1 LVIGL
6 KTRGHRVTVLTS
18 LPNYPNG
25 TLFNDFK
32 LYPDKYSNFKGIEVF
47 RVPIILRGN
56 NKFKLVLNY
65 LSFALSASI
74 NGVYKLRNRNFD
86 IIFVFEPSPIT
97 VGLPAILLKR
107 IKKAPI
113 IFWALDL
120 WPDTLEAIG
129 VIKSKKIIKLI
140 GSLVS
145 FIYNKCDLILGQSK
159 SFLPHIK
166 KYTNHNN
173 IEYFPGWAELEFSES
188 NDDRV
193 NEEKSKFNIV
203 FTGNIGE
210 AQDFPAIL
218 DAVELLKVDPK
229 VHWTFVGDGRLL
241 PWVKSEILARKLNSY
256 VTIEGHH
263 PIEKMPAFFVQ
274 ADALLVSL
282 KDEPIFSMTIPGKL
296 QAYLSS
302 GKPILAMLNGEGAKI
317 IEESGCGFAS
327 KAGDSVA
334 LVNSIGMLIQMDTK
348 DRQEMGLK
356 GLKFSKEQFNRE
368 SLIDKLERL
377 MITHSK
383 INKY

>member
-1 LVIGL
+1 ML
-6 KTRGHRVTVLTS
+6 LT
-18 LPNYPNG
+18 
-25 TLFNDFK
+25 
-32 LYPDKYSNFKGIEVF
+32 
-47 RVPIILRGN
+47 
-56 NKFKLVLNY
+56 
-65 LSFALSASI
+65 
-74 NGVYKLRNRNFD
+74 
-86 IIFVFEPSPIT
+86 
-97 VGLPAILLKR
+97 LL
-107 IKKAPI
+107 
-113 IFWALDL
+113 
-120 WPDTLEAIG
+120 
-129 VIKSKKIIKLI
+129 
-140 GSLVS
+140 
-145 FIYNKCDLILGQSK
+145 
-159 SFLPHIK
+159 
-166 KYTNHNN
+166 
-173 IEYFPGWAELEFSES
+173 
-188 NDDRV
+188 
-193 NEEKSKFNIV
+193 
-203 FTGNIGE
+203 
-210 AQDFPAIL
+210 
-218 DAVELLKVDPK
+218 
-229 VHWTFVGDGRLL
+229 
-241 PWVKSEILARKLNSY
+241 VKSEILARKLNSY